1 MESFM
6 RTDGRAR
13 GTQSNLV
20 NPNYIMS
27 LFVSL
32 LESANFNIPLEIA
45 LVLDEECK
53 SFPSS

>member
-1 MESFM
+1 M

-13 GTQSNLV
+13 GTESNLV

>member
-1 MESFM
+1 M

-13 GTQSNLV
+13 GTESNLV

-32 LESANFNIPLEIA
+32 LESASFNIPLEIA
-45 LVLDEECK
+45 LVLNEECK
-53 SFPSS
+53 SIPSS